1 MNVAMSPQD
10 YINQSG
16 SWLVENDFFEKEIH
30 RTVNTFANITQ
41 GFSTYESFR
50 SEKVIDQN

>member
-16 SWLVENDFFEKEIH
+16 SWLVENDFFEKKIH
-30 RTVNTFANITQ
+30 RTVNTFGNITQ
-41 GFSTYESFR
+41 VFSTYESFR
-50 SEKVIDQN
+50 SEKVIDLN